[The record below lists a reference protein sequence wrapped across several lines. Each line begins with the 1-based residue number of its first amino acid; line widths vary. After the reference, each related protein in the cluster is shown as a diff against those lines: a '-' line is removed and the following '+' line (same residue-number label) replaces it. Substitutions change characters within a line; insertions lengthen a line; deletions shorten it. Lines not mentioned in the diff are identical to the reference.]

1 MLRCEMSTADGQTF
15 ARDLRNSQGRQ
26 LLKPRIAVS
35 KLKKVLRE
43 VASLPDGLTS
53 PLVPWASSQRRLG
66 WRSPAEVCDEVA
78 TLLCR
83 GLYRQRE
90 TASMPAGAD

>member
-1 MLRCEMSTADGQTF
+1 M
-15 ARDLRNSQGRQ
+15 
-26 LLKPRIAVS
+26 S

-83 GLYRQRE
+83 GLY
-90 TASMPAGAD
+90 SPARNCKHACGCGLNDKLEHRSCPFEHSGKSGIGEW